1 MTLTLTLEALGI
13 RNVLV
18 YKEHLIMLIAIKYND
33 NITTNCEQITFNMRK
48 ITRFEPISCLCDLDL
63 DLKKII

>member
-1 MTLTLTLEALGI
+1 
-13 RNVLV
+13 
-18 YKEHLIMLIAIKYND
+18 MLIAIKYNE
-33 NITTNCEQITFNMRK
+33 NINNLWTNYMYIKYEK